1 MKPARGI
8 PVLAVAAWLLA
19 LAGPTASLAQ
29 GGATPPVA
37 VVVHL
42 LGGPSALLPAD
53 AQELRRAALDGVSAL
68 LNAQGRLAS
77 DRALTEALVR
87 RHVVR
92 SGSAFA
98 PAFLAA
104 VAAEAGADVLL
115 AVAIQTDGARLTVD
129 VRAVSTADGSLIGIG
144 LAETVAGPSGWQHDL
159 TAATKAALPP
169 LAPAAP
175 APTLVLLPA
184 RTMGAGPQAARAAT
198 SCLLAAALDRGA
210 WRPVDPAL
218 LAGAV
223 ADAGCDLERL
233 DERGRTV
240 LRDRFGATWAAVPE
254 IVSFGNVARRGGL
267 EPLLE
272 VGPADQAGL
281 SEFALSVR
289 LLDLRTG
296 LVRGTA
302 SVRLPGGPVR
312 GWFGRTELPSDLDRI
327 RAAADQA
334 WSSFQLIIQEKAS

>member
-8 PVLAVAAWLLA
+8 PVLALASWLLA
-19 LAGPTASLAQ
+19 LAGPTAGLAQ
-29 GGATPPVA
+29 GGSAPPVA

-53 AQELRRAALDGVSAL
+53 ARELRLATLDGVSAL
-68 LNAQGRLAS
+68 LNAQGLLAS
-77 DRALTEALVR
+77 DRALTETLVR
-87 RHVVR
+87 RHLVR
-92 SGSAFA
+92 TGSAFA
-98 PAFLAA
+98 PAFLAE
-104 VAAEAGADVLL
+104 VAAEAGAQVLL
-115 AVAIQTDGARLTVD
+115 AVGVRTDGARLTIGI
-129 VRAVSTADGSLIGIG
+129 RAVSTADGGLLGIG
-144 LAETVAGPSGWQHDL
+144 LAETVAGPAGWRHDL
-159 TAATKAALPP
+159 TAATRAALPA
-169 LAPAAP
+169 LAPTAP
-175 APTLVLLPA
+175 APTLLVLPA

-198 SCLLAAALDRGA
+198 SCLLAAALADGA

-233 DERGRTV
+233 DARGRAV

-254 IVSFGNVARRGGL
+254 IVSFGTTARRGGL

-272 VGPADQAGL
+272 PGPADQAGL

-289 LLDLRTG
+289 LLDLSTG

-302 SVRLPGGPVR
+302 SIRLDGGPVR
-312 GWFGRTELPSDLDRI
+312 GWFGEVEHPSDLERI
-327 RAAADQA
+327 RAAAEQA
-334 WSSFQLIIQEKAS
+334 WSRFQLIIQEKAS